1 GPFEGPNYH
10 IAPRWVYNLTSLW
23 MIFVVIAS
31 VFTNGLVL
39 VATAKFK
46 KLRHPLNWILVN
58 LAVADLG
65 ETVIASTI
73 SVVNQ
78 IFGYFILGHPMCVIE
93 GYTVSAC
100 GITALWSL
108 AIISWERWFVV
119 CKPFGNIKFDGKLA
133 VAGVLFSWIW
143 SCAWTAPPI
152 FGWSRWGGG
161 QGTGVALGGSPSP
174 SQGSPRPGTFRRGLG
189 VSLLSPLTPQC
200 PLWTSIGPMGVAAQ
214 QKESESTQKAE
225 KEVSRMVVVMILAY
239 CFCWGPYTIF
249 ACFAAANPG
258 YAFHPLTAA
267 LPAFFAKSATI
278 YNPIIYVFMNR
289 Q

>member
-100 GITALWSL
+100 GQLGDGGVGLGCVVSCGGVGTWSVPVVSLGVWGWGSGQCLWSVGGYWPHGLKTSCGPDVFSGSTDPGVQSYMVVLMVTCCFFPLGVIIFCYLQVWL
-108 AIISWERWFVV
+108 AIR
-119 CKPFGNIKFDGKLA
+119 A
-133 VAGVLFSWIW
+133 VRRE
-143 SCAWTAPPI
+143 P
-152 FGWSRWGGG
+152 
-161 QGTGVALGGSPSP
+161 QPSP
-174 SQGSPRPGTFRRGLG
+174 
-189 VSLLSPLTPQC
+189 
-200 PLWTSIGPMGVAAQ
+200 
-214 QKESESTQKAE
+214 E
-225 KEVSRMVVVMILAY
+225 KIPTE
-239 CFCWGPYTIF
+239 
-249 ACFAAANPG
+249 
-258 YAFHPLTAA
+258 
-267 LPAFFAKSATI
+267 K
-278 YNPIIYVFMNR
+278 
-289 Q
+289 